1 MSYVI
6 KAALSSAAHP
16 EHGEVT
22 IPFPIPGQKYGHT
35 LELLAG
41 LEIGDALEQD
51 CRVEEQDSWYD
62 VLNALEGTAVNVDE
76 LDYLAKRLDSFCDD
90 EAEQFQAMA
99 HKLGLKHVKDFINLT
114 FCCQQAT
121 VISNFTDLD
130 AIGRSHF
137 MNLHGGSAKTEELEN
152 LDGIETALL
161 LIDGGGE
168 TVTPYGVVY
177 DNGMKLEQVYDGRH
191 FPAYLYD
198 TYPLVLAVTS
208 RREPGESPEYLF
220 LPASEQKIERIFLR
234 AGVLEDADLL
244 LRLECD
250 GLPKQIS
257 FAVDLNHL
265 GREDLDE
272 LNQMCQAVM
281 ALSAPEQKKLEAAAM
296 LAMPHGPEE
305 VRRLAENLDQF
316 GFVPGIKTPEEYGRY
331 LIRESGRFQ
340 YDENLEG
347 FYDFQGY
354 GLQQMEKEPGQFNTL
369 GYIDYHGTL
378 MLDELLREDPAEQ
391 HQGEQSQQIG
401 GLSC

>member
-16 EHGEVT
+16 EHGEIT
-22 IPFPIPGQKYGHT
+22 IPFPIPDQEYGHT

-51 CRVEEQDSWYD
+51 CRVEEQDSWYG
-62 VLNALEGTAVNVDE
+62 VLNVLEGTAVNVDE

-99 HKLGLKHVKDFINLT
+99 HKLGLKDVKDFINLT
-114 FCCQQAT
+114 FCCQRAT
-121 VISNFTDLD
+121 VITNFPDLETV
-130 AIGRSHF
+130 GRSHF
-137 MNLHGGSAKTEELEN
+137 MNLHGGSAKTEELKN

-198 TYPLVLAVTS
+198 VHPLILSVSSKQKPGDKPDYLYLPTS
-208 RREPGESPEYLF
+208 S
-220 LPASEQKIERIFLR
+220 QKMERTLRR
-234 AGVLEDADLL
+234 AGVTGKADL
-244 LRLECD
+244 RLQLEFFE
-250 GLPKQIS
+250 LPEQVA
-257 FAVDLNHL
+257 FAL
-265 GREDLDE
+265 DLDHLE
-272 LNQMCQAVM
+272 RADLSEWNQMCQAVK

-378 MLDELLREDPAEQ
+378 MLDELLREDPVEQ